1 MGGTDGDGRPGWQ
14 NECRVS
20 LNTVESIEGF
30 VADITHGRWDLVL
43 PRVAELKLPR
53 QKLEDLYEQVRRYP
67 QYPRLFVSG
76 PVGTYERALGT
87 TTVSCQTCCLK
98 CYEIVLGHRD
108 CSQGSGYQ
116 SRVMGRRDCVMLSAV
131 PQVLHMETQ

>member
-1 MGGTDGDGRPGWQ
+1 LTRRGLQ

-53 QKLEDLYEQVRRYP
+53 QKLEDLYEQVSNETHSLSPYMNTYLCLLKRLALFWMAPLAGPKLSNVLCTFSQRR
-67 QYPRLFVSG
+67 
-76 PVGTYERALGT
+76 E
-87 TTVSCQTCCLK
+87 
-98 CYEIVLGHRD
+98 
-108 CSQGSGYQ
+108 
-116 SRVMGRRDCVMLSAV
+116 
-131 PQVLHMETQ
+131 